1 MVALL
6 ATIEVSHHTK
16 GATMSID
23 CGFLFPFRNPDFA
36 RRPWADVY
44 REDIALAVHS
54 ETLGFDHV
62 WLTEHHFVDDGYSPA
77 LMPIATAIAAQTTR
91 VRIGTFVL
99 LLPLHG
105 TVRIAEDVATADVIS
120 NGRIDFGV
128 GLGYRVGEFNGMG
141 VSPRERASRF
151 SEQLPLVRRLLDGET
166 VSFEGKHHHFS
177 GAKILPPPVQQP
189 LPLWVGARGEK
200 ALDRAARM
208 GCHLAGVS
216 AEHRLKYRAALARHG
231 RAPDDYHVSQ
241 MVLVYVA
248 PTKAQAWE
256 EASRPVHHMLSLYRD
271 WAAEAGDDNNDDQ
284 STRSIPTPA
293 EMQRDQSG
301 TFFGEPAFIGTP
313 DFVYAGLRDMLKR
326 SPCTHLVLMGVLPG
340 APPAGTRRSVEL
352 FASEVMPRL
361 KRDAGA

>member
-1 MVALL
+1 
-6 ATIEVSHHTK
+6 
-16 GATMSID
+16 MSID

-36 RRPWADVY
+36 RRPWQELY
-44 REDIALAVHS
+44 RDHIALAAHS

-77 LMPIATAIAAQTTR
+77 LMPIATAIAAQTRR

-99 LLPLHG
+99 LLPLHA
-105 TVRIAEDVATADVIS
+105 TVRLVEDVATADVIS
-120 NGRIDFGV
+120 GGRIDLGV
-128 GLGYRVGEFNGMG
+128 GLGYRVGEFAGMG
-141 VSPRERASRF
+141 ISPRERGARF

-166 VSFEGKHHHFS
+166 VTYEGRFHRFEG
-177 GAKILPPPVQQP
+177 ARIMPPPVQP
-189 LPLWVGARGEK
+189 SLPLWVGARGDK

-216 AEHRLKYRAALARHG
+216 SEHRLKYREALARHG

-248 PTKAQAWE
+248 ETKARAWQ
-256 EASRPVHHMLSLYRD
+256 EAARPVHHMLSLYRD
-271 WAAEAGDDNNDDQ
+271 WAAEAGDENNDDQ
-284 STRSIPTPA
+284 ATRGIPSP
-293 EMQRDQSG
+293 EDMQRDQAG

-313 DFVYAGLRDMLKR
+313 DFVYQGLRDLLQR

-340 APPAGTRRSVEL
+340 APMEGTRRNVEL

-361 KRDAGA
+361 KADAAR